1 MELEYIGINSSK
13 QIYGKK
19 NILYCQMEMLTI
31 LKKIK
36 AYKKLRKEEFALKK
50 ILKKKIEEARE
61 TLKNLEKILPETKQN
76 KFRAARID
84 KTPRKR
90 KDLESEIEEIKRK
103 ISELH

>member
-1 MELEYIGINSSK
+1 MELEYIGIDYSK

-19 NILYCQMEMLTI
+19 NILYCQMEILTI

-36 AYKKLRKEEFALKK
+36 AYKKLRREEFALKK
-50 ILKKKIEEARE
+50 ILKEKIEEARE
-61 TLKNLEKILPETKQN
+61 MLKNLEKILPETKKN
-76 KFRAARID
+76 KFRAVRID